1 MTEKHKSA
9 EAYCK
14 EKTLACE
21 TALVL
26 LLQTFGTLKPTVRLI
41 GGLVPRY
48 LAPEVPAHVGTT
60 DVDVVLDVAV
70 LAAGED
76 YSFMAFHETRGP
88 CSSARPVKP
97 RLRPSACPGA
107 GSPAHQ

>member
-9 EAYCK
+9 EAYSK

-26 LLQTFGTLKPTVRLI
+26 LLQAFGTLKPTVRLI

-48 LAPEVPAHVGTT
+48 LAPEAPPDVPARCAVNTPRCAQNASSDPLSPGWSGT
-60 DVDVVLDVAV
+60 
-70 LAAGED
+70 
-76 YSFMAFHETRGP
+76 
-88 CSSARPVKP
+88 
-97 RLRPSACPGA
+97 
-107 GSPAHQ
+107 

>member
-9 EAYCK
+9 EAYSK

-26 LLQTFGTLKPTVRLI
+26 LLQAFGTLKPTVRLI

-48 LAPEVPAHVGTT
+48 LAAELAELRERAVGLIKHLSKALGA
-60 DVDVVLDVAV
+60 DVWTAYVR
-70 LAAGED
+70 EEP
-76 YSFMAFHETRGP
+76 SFKRG
-88 CSSARPVKP
+88 
-97 RLRPSACPGA
+97 
-107 GSPAHQ
+107 